1 MNNMALALQQQP
13 ALAAGFRQ
21 SPAKSRLRTAVVAAA
36 TPCSLPGHA
45 SMGPWERLQLARRKL
60 DLAVREENYASAVQA
75 QQEVSLLTDR
85 LPANKLLLNTLL
97 GRLDAATHAVCATA
111 EAEEAAQSEK
121 LAALEQLGQLADWD
135 GAAAMAAALHDGDV
149 AVAAAAEEALWG
161 LFLACPTPELQALM
175 HQGVSLMRRPEQWDQ
190 ALDLFNRMVRAAPT
204 FAEAYNKRGTVLYL
218 TQRYREAIADARITL
233 EMNPYHFAC
242 ASGMGLCS
250 AAIGDNAGALAAYQQ
265 AVAINPR
272 MYHLRQHIMQLR
284 ELIGEE
290 GRRGVE

>member
-1 MNNMALALQQQP
+1 M
-13 ALAAGFRQ
+13 
-21 SPAKSRLRTAVVAAA
+21 
-36 TPCSLPGHA
+36 
-45 SMGPWERLQLARRKL
+45 
-60 DLAVREENYASAVQA
+60 
-75 QQEVSLLTDR
+75 SLLTDR

-190 ALDLFNRMVRAAPT
+190 VGGVGWRGPMDAHAGCAAEGPACT
-204 FAEAYNKRGTVLYL
+204 SVARGQPGGL
-218 TQRYREAIADARITL
+218 AD
-233 EMNPYHFAC
+233 
-242 ASGMGLCS
+242 
-250 AAIGDNAGALAAYQQ
+250 
-265 AVAINPR
+265 
-272 MYHLRQHIMQLR
+272 
-284 ELIGEE
+284 
-290 GRRGVE
+290 